1 MPPDSTYSLTIRAQI
16 QATVGM
22 FGRVMA
28 AIGDAGAEVGGVDIV
43 RSAKDTVTRDIT
55 VYARDDA
62 HGEAVRAALAA
73 LDGVEVLSTNDRV
86 FLSHVGGKMTMRN
99 RVPVETRDDLSMA
112 YTPGVARVCMA
123 INGDPE
129 RVWDLTIRGN
139 SIVVVSDGSSV
150 IGEGDLGADA
160 VLPAVEAKCMFLH
173 EMAGIDGFPLPVIE
187 RDPAKM
193 SEIVAR
199 ITSVFGGV
207 HLTDIAPPRC
217 FEVLRTLGAAID
229 IPVFHDNQEGT
240 AAALLGALLNGL
252 QVAGKRL
259 EDSTIV
265 VAGMS
270 AGGIATVRLLAA
282 AGAGQVLAAD
292 RNGAV
297 YRGRAELDPE
307 LEWVAEHTNPEG
319 RTGTVQDLLRG
330 ADAFVGLSVP
340 DLIDAD
346 DVRAM
351 APNPVVF
358 ALAMPAPEISPT
370 TAAGVASVY
379 GTSRPDSPNQ
389 INSALAYPGIWRGAL
404 DCRATR
410 INDAMVMAAGRAI
423 AAVAAQSLAAD
434 AVVPSVFNRRLV
446 PAVAGAVREAAEA
459 SGVARGAIAEA
470 AA

>member
-43 RSAKDTVTRDIT
+43 RSTKDAVIRDIT
-55 VYARDDA
+55 VYARDEA
-62 HGEAVRAALAA
+62 HGDAVTAAVAE
-73 LDGVEVLSTNDRV
+73 LDGVEVLSSCDRV
-86 FLSHVGGKMTMRN
+86 LLSHVGGKMTMRN

-123 INGDPE
+123 INADPE
-129 RVWDLTIRGN
+129 RVWELTIRGN
-139 SIVVVSDGSSV
+139 SVVVVSDGSSV
-150 IGEGDLGADA
+150 VGEGDLGPDA
-160 VLPAVEAKCMFLH
+160 VLPAAEAKCMFLR
-173 EMAGIDGFPLPVIE
+173 EMAGIDGFPLPVVE

-207 HLTDIAPPRC
+207 HLTDIAAPRC

-229 IPVFHDNQEGT
+229 VPVFHDNQEGT

-252 QVAGKRL
+252 TVAGKRL

-270 AGGIATVRLLAA
+270 AGGIATARLLAA
-282 AGAGQVLAAD
+282 AGAGEVLAVD

-297 YRGRAELDPE
+297 YRGRPELDAELT
-307 LEWVAEHTNPEG
+307 WVAENTNPEARKG
-319 RTGTVQDLLRG
+319 SVQELLRG
-330 ADAFVGLSVP
+330 ADAFLGLSVP
-340 DLIDAD
+340 DLIGPD

-351 APNPVVF
+351 AADPVVF
-358 ALAMPAPEISPT
+358 ALAMPAPEISPAD
-370 TAAGVASVY
+370 AAAVAAVY
-379 GTSRPDSPNQ
+379 GTARPETPNQ

-410 INDAMVMAAGRAI
+410 INDAMVTAAGRAI
-423 AAVAAQSLAAD
+423 AAVAAESLAAD

-446 PAVAGAVREAAEA
+446 PAVAAAVREAAEA
-459 SGVARGAIAEA
+459 SGVARTA
-470 AA
+470 AAGAAG